1 MSGARNTFVSK
12 VVERFISCYYL
23 EQMATLDPT
32 LIPAQTSFNHLFAA
46 GVFFR
51 DDGAGRFPVGIRC
64 LSVDLRNYTCSSIRR
79 ISCAHLI
86 SRL

>member
-46 GVFFR
+46 GVFFAMTAPAVSR
-51 DDGAGRFPVGIRC
+51 SASGVCP
-64 LSVDLRNYTCSSIRR
+64 STCEITLALQYAALA
-79 ISCAHLI
+79 AHI
-86 SRL
+86 